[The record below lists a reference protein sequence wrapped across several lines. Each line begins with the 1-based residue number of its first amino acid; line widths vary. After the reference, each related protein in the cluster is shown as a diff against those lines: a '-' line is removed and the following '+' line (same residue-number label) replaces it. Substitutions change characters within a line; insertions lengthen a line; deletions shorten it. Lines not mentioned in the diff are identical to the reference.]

1 MKHFFTLFLLGLFSL
16 GVSATDFTDNLKV
29 TVNGTSTEQKAVV
42 SVSSDN
48 NVYTLSLKNFV
59 LSLGGQQM
67 GIGNITI
74 ADLQGEQRDGYTL
87 LRGKQNIRIT
97 AGDDSSVG
105 MWMGPMLGEVPV
117 DVKAKVTDS
126 TAYAVINITMS
137 ALQQNIQV
145 TFGSGY
151 QIANSG
157 FEYWHTATISD
168 LNGDNTTTSDE
179 PNTWHSFMSATG
191 SQPWVYFA
199 GNTPHVFK
207 SNVTRPGSTGKLSA
221 MVTSTQIW
229 TIVANGTITTGRL
242 AAGSMDPSDVANHS
256 QLDFSDKATDG
267 NGDPFYVKMYGRPDS
282 LALWVKFIQGTPNA
296 TYPYATV
303 SAAIT
308 DGTYYQDPQGTT
320 QYKNVLATAK
330 NAEIVSNG
338 AQWQRIVVPF
348 DYIGAGVDGKGL
360 LVTVSTNAT
369 AGKGSVDTL
378 YVDDVELIYNTTLKS
393 LSVKGSSVKDFS
405 AWKQDYEVS
414 VAGKLS
420 ASDIAAVASSS
431 RALVDTQVK
440 DEEGGQVA
448 TVTVTSE
455 DLRTSTV
462 YTIHAKSTA
471 TGIHSVK
478 TVNSDGAV
486 YDLQGRRLMGTPAH
500 GVYIRGG
507 KKFVVK

>member
-1 MKHFFTLFLLGLFSL
+1 MKHFFTLALLGLFSL

-117 DVKAKVTDS
+117 DLKAKVTDS
-126 TAYAVINITMS
+126 TAYAVINITMAS
-137 ALQQNIQV
+137 LHQNIQV

-168 LNGDNTTTSDE
+168 FEGKNTTTSDE

-191 SQPWVYFA
+191 SQPYVYLA
-199 GNTPHVFK
+199 GYTPHVFK
-207 SNVTRPGSTGKLSA
+207 SNVVRPGSTGKMSA

-242 AAGSMDPSDVANHS
+242 AAGSMDPTNVANHS

-282 LALWVKFIQGTPNA
+282 LALWLKFIQGTPNA

-330 NAEIVSNG
+330 NAKIASNG

-360 LVTVSTNAT
+360 LVTVSTNAVP
-369 AGKGSVDTL
+369 GKGSVDTL
-378 YVDDVELIYNTTLKS
+378 YVDDVELIYNTSLKS

-405 AWKQDYEVS
+405 AGKQDYQVEVS
-414 VAGKLS
+414 GAVT
-420 ASDIAAVASSS
+420 ASDIAAVASNS
-431 RALVDTQVK
+431 RALVDTQVE
-440 DEEGGQVA
+440 DEEGGKLV

-462 YTIHAKSTA
+462 YTIHAKSST
-471 TGIHSVK
+471 TGVNNIK
-478 TVNSDGAV
+478 TESGDAAV
-486 YDLQGRRLMGTPAH
+486 YDLQGRRVVGTPTH

>member
-1 MKHFFTLFLLGLFSL
+1 MKHFFTLALLGLFSL

-117 DVKAKVTDS
+117 DLKAKVTDS
-126 TAYAVINITMS
+126 TAYAVINITMAS
-137 ALQQNIQV
+137 LQQNIQV

-168 LNGDNTTTSDE
+168 FEGKNTTTSDE

-191 SQPWVYFA
+191 SQPYVYLA
-199 GNTPHVFK
+199 GYTPHVFK
-207 SNVTRPGSTGKLSA
+207 SNVVRPGSTGKMSA

-242 AAGSMDPSDVANHS
+242 AAGSMDPTNVANHS

-282 LALWVKFIQGTPNA
+282 LALWLKFIQGTPNA

-330 NAEIVSNG
+330 NAKIASNG

-360 LVTVSTNAT
+360 LVTVSTNAVP
-369 AGKGSVDTL
+369 GKGSVDTL
-378 YVDDVELIYNTTLKS
+378 YVDDVELIYNTSLKS

-405 AWKQDYEVS
+405 AGKQDYQVEVS
-414 VAGKLS
+414 GAVT
-420 ASDIAAVASSS
+420 ASDIAAVASNS
-431 RALVDTQVK
+431 RALVDTQVE
-440 DEEGGQVA
+440 DEEGGKLV

-462 YTIHAKSTA
+462 YTIHAKSST
-471 TGIHSVK
+471 TGVNNIK
-478 TVNSDGAV
+478 TESGDAAV
-486 YDLQGRRLMGTPAH
+486 YDLQGRRVVGTPTH

>member
-1 MKHFFTLFLLGLFSL
+1 MKHFFTLALLGLFSL

-117 DVKAKVTDS
+117 DLKAKVTDS
-126 TAYAVINITMS
+126 TAYAVINITMAS
-137 ALQQNIQV
+137 LQQNIQV

-168 LNGDNTTTSDE
+168 FEGKNTTTSDE

-191 SQPWVYFA
+191 SQPYVYLA
-199 GNTPHVFK
+199 GYTPHVFK
-207 SNVTRPGSTGKLSA
+207 SNVVRPGSTGKMSA

-242 AAGSMDPSDVANHS
+242 AAGSMDPTNVANHS

-282 LALWVKFIQGTPNA
+282 LALWLKFIQGTPNDS
-296 TYPYATV
+296 YPYATV

-330 NAEIVSNG
+330 NAKIASNG

-360 LVTVSTNAT
+360 LVTVSTNA
-369 AGKGSVDTL
+369 APGKGSVDTL
-378 YVDDVELIYNTTLKS
+378 YVDDVELIYNTSLKS

-405 AWKQDYEVS
+405 AGKQDYQVEVS
-414 VAGKLS
+414 GAVT
-420 ASDIAAVASSS
+420 ASDIAAVASNS
-431 RALVDTQVK
+431 RALVDTQVE
-440 DEEGGQVA
+440 DEEGGKLV

-462 YTIHAKSTA
+462 YTIHAKSST
-471 TGIHSVK
+471 TGVNNIK
-478 TVNSDGAV
+478 TESGDAAV
-486 YDLQGRRLMGTPAH
+486 YDLQGRRVVGTPTH

>member
-1 MKHFFTLFLLGLFSL
+1 MKHFFTLALLGLFSL

-117 DVKAKVTDS
+117 DLKAKVTDS
-126 TAYAVINITMS
+126 TAYAVINITMAS
-137 ALQQNIQV
+137 LHQNIQV

-157 FEYWHTATISD
+157 FEYWHTATLSS
-168 LNGDNTTTSDE
+168 NNKVTSDE
-179 PNTWHSFMSATG
+179 PNAWHSFMSATG
-191 SQPWVYFA
+191 SWASIA
-199 GNTPHVFK
+199 GATPHVFK
-207 SNVTRPGSTGKLSA
+207 SDVTRPGSTGSMSA
-221 MVTSTQIW
+221 MVVSTKILSF
-229 TIVANGTITTGRL
+229 VANGTITTGRL
-242 AAGSMDPSDVANHS
+242 AAGSMSASNPLNHS
-256 QLDFSDKATDG
+256 QLDFSDTETDG

-282 LALWVKFIQGTPNA
+282 LALWVKFKQGTPVE
-296 TYPYATV
+296 TQPYATV
-303 SAAIT
+303 SAVIT
-308 DGTYYQDPQGTT
+308 DGTYYQDPEGTT
-320 QYKNVLATAK
+320 SYTNKVATAK
-330 NAEIVSNG
+330 NAEIASNG

-348 DYIGAGVDGKGL
+348 DYIGAGVDGKAIL
-360 LVTVSTNAT
+360 MTISTNAVP
-369 AGKGSVDTL
+369 GGGGIDTL
-378 YVDDVELIYNTTLKS
+378 YVDDVELIYNTSLKS
-393 LSVKGSSVKDFS
+393 LALKGNSVEGFS
-405 AWKQDYEVS
+405 AGKLNYEVS
-414 VAGKLS
+414 MDGKVA
-420 ASDIAAVASSS
+420 ASDVAAVASSS
-431 RALVDTQVK
+431 RALVDTTVE
-440 DEEGGQVA
+440 DEEGGQLV

-462 YTIHAKSTA
+462 YTLHAKSST
-471 TGIHSVK
+471 TGINSIK
-478 TVNSDGAV
+478 TESGDAAV
-486 YDLQGRRLMGTPAH
+486 YDLQGRRVVGTPTH

>member
-1 MKHFFTLFLLGLFSL
+1 MKHFFTLALLGLFSL

-117 DVKAKVTDS
+117 DLKAKVTDS
-126 TAYAVINITMS
+126 TAYAVINITMAS
-137 ALQQNIQV
+137 LNQNIQV

-168 LNGDNTTTSDE
+168 FEGKNTTTSDE

-191 SQPWVYFA
+191 SQPYVYLA
-199 GNTPHVFK
+199 GYTPHVFK
-207 SNVTRPGSTGKLSA
+207 SNVVRPGSTGKMSA
-221 MVTSTQIW
+221 MVTSTQIF

-242 AAGSMDPSDVANHS
+242 AAGSMDPTNVANHS

-330 NAEIVSNG
+330 NAQITSNG
-338 AQWQRIVVPF
+338 GQWQRIVVPF

-360 LVTVSTNAT
+360 LVTVSTNAVP
-369 AGKGSVDTL
+369 GKGSVDTL
-378 YVDDVELIYNTTLKS
+378 YVDDVELIYNTSLKS

-405 AWKQDYEVS
+405 AGKQDYQVEVS
-414 VAGKLS
+414 GALT
-420 ASDIAAVASSS
+420 ASDIAAVASNS
-431 RALVDTQVK
+431 RALVDTQVE
-440 DEEGGQVA
+440 DEEGGKLV

-462 YTIHAKSTA
+462 YTIHAKSST
-471 TGIHSVK
+471 TG
-478 TVNSDGAV
+478 VNSIKAESGDAAV
-486 YDLQGRRLMGTPAH
+486 YDLQGRRVVGTPTH